1 MRLISLASSSTALLT
16 LAACGVLGG
25 GNRVVGTGPLITD
38 NRRLTA
44 IEEVSLDAAVD
55 LVIVQGEEQTVNVT
69 AQSEVQPILLTEVD
83 GGKLTIDIDG
93 NVDMDGGT
101 NVELVIPTLEQLTLN
116 SSGNVSVRGFGGDK
130 LELSSSGSGNLAA
143 SNLDYDDIE
152 LSTSGSG
159 DVDLGGRADNLAIQ
173 LTASGDVEA
182 FDLSADDASV
192 TSKGSGDV
200 RLTVSNELDAEVKG
214 SGSIYYRGNPEL
226 KIKDDGSGS
235 VESVD

>member
-1 MRLISLASSSTALLT
+1 MRLLSPASPLAAALT

-44 IEEVSLDAAVD
+44 IEEVTLEAGVD
-55 LVIVQGEEQTVNVT
+55 LVIVQGDEQMANVT
-69 AQSEVQPILLTEVD
+69 AQSEIQPILLTEVD

-101 NVELVIPTLEQLTLN
+101 NVELVLPALEQLKVT
-116 SSGNVSVRGFGGDK
+116 SSGNVSVRGFRGDK
-130 LELSSSGSGNLAA
+130 LKLESSGSGNVAA
-143 SNLDYDDIE
+143 SELDYDDID
-152 LSTSGSG
+152 LQTSGSG
-159 DVDLGGRADNLAIQ
+159 DVDLGGRADKLTVQ
-173 LTASGDVEA
+173 LSSSGDVEA
-182 FDLSADDASV
+182 FDLSADDV
-192 TSKGSGDV
+192 TITSKGSGDARV
-200 RLTVSNELDAEVKG
+200 TATDQLDAEVKG
-214 SGSIYYRGNPEL
+214 SGSIFYRGNPEL